1 MSNPSPHRILIVG
14 ASGLSGEHLLDRA
27 LSEPSIEQ
35 VLAPSRRPLAAHPR
49 LCNPQGELQSLLP
62 QLAGPIDT
70 AFCCLGST
78 LREAGSEQALRRI
91 EHDLVLACAQRARDL
106 GARHFI
112 LVSALGADPQAR
124 NGYSRIKGEAEQ
136 ALIEQHWPQLTI
148 ARPALLLGPRRTP
161 RLGEQL
167 AAPVARLLPGKW
179 RAISAAR
186 LARALWRL
194 ALETQPGVR
203 IVESDELQQLGR

>member
-1 MSNPSPHRILIVG
+1 MSSLSPHRILIVG
-14 ASGLSGEHLLDRA
+14 ASGLSGEHLLDRV
-27 LSEPSIEQ
+27 LNEPSIER
-35 VLAPSRRPLAAHPR
+35 VLAPSRRALAAHPR
-49 LCNPQGELQSLLP
+49 LHNPQGELPALLP
-62 QLAGPIDT
+62 RLEGPIDT
-70 AFCCLGST
+70 AFCCLGTT
-78 LREAGSEQALRRI
+78 LREAGSEQAMRDVD
-91 EHDLVLACAQRARDL
+91 HDLVLACARRAREL

-124 NGYSRIKGEAEQ
+124 HGYSRIKGETEQ
-136 ALIEQHWPQLTI
+136 ALIAQHWPQLTI

-179 RAISAAR
+179 RAISATR

-194 ALETQPGVR
+194 ALEVQPGVR
-203 IVESDELQQLGR
+203 IVESDELRQLGR

>member
-136 ALIEQHWPQLTI
+136 VLIEQHWPQLTI